1 MCVCEGC
8 ARDACAVPSLATTPH
23 PPKKIPNQKQPKKQ
37 QNNQKAPNF
46 ADAYYTLGALHEA
59 EGDAR
64 KALDFLM
71 IAAHMSPKVFL
82 GGGAFVCCCAV
93 CCVLRAI
100 RLKQPA
106 AHPALCSTS
115 TAP

>member
-71 IAAHMSPKVFL
+71 IAAHMSPKVFF
-82 GGGAFVCCCAV
+82 GGGGRLCVVVLCAACCA
-93 CCVLRAI
+93 LSA
-100 RLKQPA
+100 
-106 AHPALCSTS
+106 
-115 TAP
+115 